1 MRPKRSIIAPWSQL
15 PAQTRPW
22 TVKLTMPTS
31 YTRLIDRRD
40 DIGNVTRKRCGGDFK
55 AKLAL
60 EVIRGEQ
67 TFLPRAK
74 TNDSGP

>member
-1 MRPKRSIIAPWSQL
+1 
-15 PAQTRPW
+15 
-22 TVKLTMPTS
+22 MPTS

-40 DIGNVTRKRCGGDFK
+40 DIGNVRRKRYGGDFK